1 MAHMLVQQQT
11 PNINIHQTTSTN
23 DENLSP
29 TAHSLDD
36 RLFFYDPD
44 STSLL
49 EFLQRF
55 ASESHLPK
63 YQTTSNGFIN
73 KNLGYKPKETEKQFD
88 SLNCDIIQPVVSEII
103 KSNELDNISPA
114 TTTDEI
120 DEDVLLNANSTLNI
134 ERHFRRRKRRSS
146 LTKTSSLD
154 DKIEPITTDSIEK
167 VDDNNNNT
175 TVQEDNAQ
183 PIIIEGLSLHEKE
196 ESNDKTTP
204 PIRLRARSK

>member
-1 MAHMLVQQQT
+1 MLVQQQT

-23 DENLSP
+23 NENLSP

-36 RLFFYDPD
+36 RLFFYEPD

-73 KNLGYKPKETEKQFD
+73 KSICYKPKETEKKCD

-103 KSNELDNISPA
+103 KSNELDNISPTT

-167 VDDNNNNT
+167 VDNNNNNT

-204 PIRLRARSK
+204 PIRIRARSK